1 MLTVRIRVS
10 WDFLIYLLDTPTT
23 ERPSVLAAW
32 CFDCSW
38 QDSGKNPMLRIT
50 VHETPQQITLKLEGS
65 LTGSWVME
73 LEDCWRA
80 ASSNPAGR
88 LICLDLTEVDSVDSA
103 GTYLL
108 ALLHNREVQLIASG
122 LVMTELV
129 AGIEEQWQLRKEA

>member
-1 MLTVRIRVS
+1 MLTVRIRVG
-10 WDFLIYLLDTPTT
+10 WDFLAYPLNTPLLKG
-23 ERPSVLAAW
+23 RQCLQRGASIAV
-32 CFDCSW
+32 
-38 QDSGKNPMLRIT
+38 GKIQENPMLRIT

-88 LICLDLTEVDSVDSA
+88 LLCLDLTEVDSVDSA

-108 ALLHNREVQLIASG
+108 ALLHNRGVRLIASG

>member
-1 MLTVRIRVS
+1 
-10 WDFLIYLLDTPTT
+10 
-23 ERPSVLAAW
+23 
-32 CFDCSW
+32 
-38 QDSGKNPMLRIT
+38 MLRIT
-50 VHETPQQITLKLEGS
+50 LHETPQQVTLKLEGS

-88 LICLDLTEVDSVDSA
+88 LLGLDLTEVDSVDSA

-108 ALLHNREVQLIASG
+108 ALLHNRGVRLIASG

-129 AGIEEQWQLRKEA
+129 AGIEERWQLKNKG

>member
-1 MLTVRIRVS
+1 
-10 WDFLIYLLDTPTT
+10 
-23 ERPSVLAAW
+23 
-32 CFDCSW
+32 
-38 QDSGKNPMLRIT
+38 MLRIT
-50 VHETPQQITLKLEGS
+50 VHETPQQVTLKLEGS

-80 ASSNPAGR
+80 VSSNHAGR
-88 LICLDLTEVDSVDSA
+88 LLCLDLKAVDSVDSA

-129 AGIEEQWQLRKEA
+129 AGIEEQWQLRKQT

>member
-1 MLTVRIRVS
+1 VG
-10 WDFLIYLLDTPTT
+10 WNFLIYLLSTT
-23 ERPSVLAAW
+23 RPSVPQRGVPIAG
-32 CFDCSW
+32 
-38 QDSGKNPMLRIT
+38 GKIQENPMLRIT
-50 VHETPQQITLKLEGS
+50 VHKIPQQITLKLEGS

-88 LICLDLTEVDSVDSA
+88 LLCLDLTDVDNVDNA

-108 ALLHNREVQLIASG
+108 ALLHNRGVQLIASG

-129 AGIEEQWQLRKEA
+129 ADITRQWQPAKQV

>member
-1 MLTVRIRVS
+1 MLQRGVPI
-10 WDFLIYLLDTPTT
+10 
-23 ERPSVLAAW
+23 AG
-32 CFDCSW
+32 
-38 QDSGKNPMLRIT
+38 GKIQEIPMLRIT

-88 LICLDLTEVDSVDSA
+88 LLCLDLTDVDNVDNA

-108 ALLHNREVQLIASG
+108 ALLHNRGVQLIASG

-129 AGIEEQWQLRKEA
+129 ADIKKQWQPGKDV

>member
-1 MLTVRIRVS
+1 
-10 WDFLIYLLDTPTT
+10 
-23 ERPSVLAAW
+23 
-32 CFDCSW
+32 
-38 QDSGKNPMLRIT
+38 MLRIT
-50 VHETPQQITLKLEGS
+50 VHETPQQVTLKLEGS

-80 ASSNPAGR
+80 ASSNHAGR
-88 LICLDLTEVDSVDSA
+88 LLCLDLTEVDSVDSA

-108 ALLHNREVQLIASG
+108 ALLHNRGVQLIASG